1 MVKREDTI
9 ATIGYDGASALVDKT
24 ARARFGSLSVQD
36 LLGQGQ
42 YRAAAAAAVRSA
54 QRSDLEL
61 VAQAY
66 NSASKSNYHADAI
79 PRLFGVAS
87 VDIRRI
93 VQL

>member
-1 MVKREDTI
+1 MVKREDAV

-24 ARARFGSLSVQD
+24 ARARFGRLSVQELID
-36 LLGQGQ
+36 EGQ
-42 YRAAAAAAVRSA
+42 YRAAAAAAVRSG

-61 VAQAY
+61 VAAAY
-66 NSASKSNYHADAI
+66 NAASKSGYHAEAI

-87 VDIRRI
+87 VDIRRV